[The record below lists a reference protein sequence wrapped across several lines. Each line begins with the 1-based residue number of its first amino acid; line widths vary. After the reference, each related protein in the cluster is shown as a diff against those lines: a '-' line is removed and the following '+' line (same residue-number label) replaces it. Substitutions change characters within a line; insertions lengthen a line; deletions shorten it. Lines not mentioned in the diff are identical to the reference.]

1 MKKNRFIFINF
12 ALVFLSVLVV
22 WVLKI
27 FGTIEND
34 YLCTF
39 IYSAGITSSNF
50 LLGLFLINKGFKK
63 NDKLFLVL
71 VLGGMTARMFLV
83 LILIIVALGMLKF
96 NIYSFIFTTFILYI
110 FFLIGEI
117 RFILVQEK

>member
-22 WVLKI
+22 WVLEV

-34 YLCTF
+34 YLYTF

-117 RFILVQEK
+117 RFILAQEK